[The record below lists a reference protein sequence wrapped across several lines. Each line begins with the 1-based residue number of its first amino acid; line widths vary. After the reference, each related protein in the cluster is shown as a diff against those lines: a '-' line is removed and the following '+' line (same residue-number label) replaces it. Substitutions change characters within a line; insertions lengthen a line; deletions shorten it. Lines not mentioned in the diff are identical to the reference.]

1 MRNTL
6 KAMLVIATVFPALSY
21 AIMAGSMGDAPPP
34 HAVRRLAAAA
44 IAPAARTALP
54 PQRTPSYAG
63 HPAALQT
70 CTSCHEVL
78 GIHNPAVEL
87 CNTCHSK

>member
-34 HAVRRLAAAA
+34 HALRSLAAAA
-44 IAPAARTALP
+44 IAPAARPAP
-54 PQRTPSYAG
+54 VGGHAGSYASG
-63 HPAALQT
+63 PAALQT
-70 CTSCHEVL
+70 CVSCHEVL

-87 CNTCHSK
+87 CTACHSK